1 MALPDSETSIT
12 NSFRELLNYITSLGE
27 HVNQIYDRLEKIEA
41 DLNKA
46 MEELGTT
53 TTDNRKELEDL
64 KKNMITKAE
73 FNNLLKKLNEPFEKF
88 TPPKTRERTRRTR
101 TTTQTEQEKT
111 SSKT

>member
-53 TTDNRKELEDL
+53 TADNRKELEEI
-64 KKNMITKAE
+64 KKNIITKAE
-73 FNNLLKKLNEPFEKF
+73 FNDLLKKLNEPFEKF

-101 TTTQTEQEKT
+101 TTT
-111 SSKT
+111 